1 MSEVTFTVGGK
12 EYSLAFSTS
21 AMKSYQ
27 REQGETVVT
36 ALQSI
41 EGDPGNIIRLS
52 ALFRAAARM
61 SEDQAD
67 ALMDDIGLVEVF
79 RLIGDAAKE
88 AFKGLTDP
96 NPPTR
101 P

>member
-1 MSEVTFTVGGK
+1 MVIFTVGGT

-21 AMKSYQ
+21 AMKAYQ
-27 REQGETVVT
+27 REQGETVIT

-52 ALFRAAARM
+52 ALFRAAAKL

-67 ALMDDIGLVEVF
+67 ALMDDLGLAEVF
-79 RLIGDAAKE
+79 RLVGEAAKD
-88 AFKGLTDP
+88 AFRGLTDP
-96 NPPTR
+96 NPPTQ